1 MLSSI
6 STVCFLCGKNNF
18 IFKCRLKE
26 KEIFC
31 CKNDGLCISKE
42 TKIKKTNYDKNYYN
56 QNPYPLNSK
65 SNNNYFQ
72 TKLNKII
79 NLTGELKPNVL
90 DIGCGWGNFLEVLK
104 KNNIPYLGI
113 DSSKEAIKTCIK
125 KGLNCQTAS
134 ISHLIKNRQKY
145 SAITCFQV
153 LEHLKNPMDFLI
165 SIKKLLK
172 TNGVLILTTPNNN
185 SPLRN
190 ILKQK
195 WPVYNTD
202 SHFVFYNKN
211 TLKKTFALAGFK
223 KIKVQLDSVRFMSL
237 TYIISR
243 TFLRE
248 FKFLN
253 NISVPTDLFGDLEA
267 IIKYEN

>member
-18 IFKCRLKE
+18 ILKYRLKE

-31 CKNDGLCISKE
+31 CKNDGLFISKE
-42 TKIKKTNYDKNYYN
+42 AKIIKINYDRNYYN
-56 QNPYPLNSK
+56 QSPYPLNSK
-65 SNNNYFQ
+65 FNDNYFQ

-79 NLTGELKPNVL
+79 SLTGELKPNVL

-104 KNNIPYLGI
+104 KNNISYLGV
-113 DSSKEAIKTCIK
+113 DSSKEAIKICTK
-125 KGLNCQTAS
+125 KGLNCQIAS
-134 ISHLIKNRQKY
+134 ISHLIENGQKY

-153 LEHLKNPMDFLI
+153 LEHLKNPLDFLT
-165 SIKKLLK
+165 SIKNLLK
-172 TNGVLILTTPNNN
+172 TNGVLILTTPNND
-185 SPLRN
+185 SPLRK

-211 TLKKTFALAGFK
+211 TLKKIMFKTGFK
-223 KIKVQLDSVRFMSL
+223 KIKVRLDSPRFMSL

-253 NISVPTDLFGDLEA
+253 NIPIPTDPFGDLE
-267 IIKYEN
+267 IIVRK